1 VEPASSDPALHG
13 HRSLFHPF
21 PETCSFSSLLSGE
34 PNGDRL
40 FLVLV
45 CPAAVIT
52 KAPRVADKQ
61 VIVGAA
67 GDDAGERFCRP
78 GIS

>member
-1 VEPASSDPALHG
+1 MLV
-13 HRSLFHPF
+13 F
-21 PETCSFSSLLSGE
+21 LSGE

>member
-1 VEPASSDPALHG
+1 MVIV
-13 HRSLFHPF
+13 
-21 PETCSFSSLLSGE
+21 CSC
-34 PNGDRL
+34 
-40 FLVLV
+40 LVLV
-45 CPAAVIT
+45 CPAAVAT

-78 GIS
+78 GILDRSALLFSNWES